1 VTIPTL
7 LKGAIVEL
15 RQFIAF
21 KEVAGQ
27 GSFTAAASHLQL
39 TQSAVSQQI
48 KALEDECG
56 VVLFDRSGRVVR
68 LTDAGHVFLA
78 HAERILAQV
87 ENARVEMA
95 EMAGGTRGH
104 CRLASLPSIAA
115 YLLPRAL
122 ARFQKLYPHVELQLV
137 ESVQIH
143 LLELVQQGMVDFS
156 IMSLP
161 ELESIFLLQDEF
173 VLMVPKDH
181 AFVQR
186 KAVRIANLGAERF
199 VLYPKGSGGRDLF
212 IDACHQAGFEP
223 YIAFES
229 DDRETIL
236 GLVAAGVGITSVP
249 QLIAHH
255 TRVDGP
261 VMINIIEPRLVR
273 DVGIVWRRHRYLPQ
287 AARNF
292 ITLLEKL
299 VHESNI
305 AGVYTTSPPPT
316 LPDGV

>member
-1 VTIPTL
+1 MLTL
-7 LKGAIVEL
+7 LKGAPVEL
-15 RQFIAF
+15 RQFVAF

-68 LTDAGHVFLA
+68 LTDAGHVFLT
-78 HAERILAQV
+78 HVERILSQV

-115 YLLPRAL
+115 YLLPQAL
-122 ARFQKLYPHVELQLV
+122 ASFQKLYPRVELQLM
-137 ESVQIH
+137 ESVQMH
-143 LLELVQQGMVDFS
+143 LLEWVQQGKVDFS

-161 ELESIFLLQDEF
+161 VHDPHLESIFLLRDEF

-181 AFVQR
+181 ALVHHR
-186 KAVRIANLGAERF
+186 TVRIASLVNERF
-199 VLYPKGSGGRDLF
+199 ILYPKGAGGRDLF
-212 IDACHQAGFEP
+212 VDACRQAGFEP

-236 GLVAAGVGITSVP
+236 GLVAAGVGITAVP
-249 QLIAHH
+249 RLIAHH

-261 VMINIIEPRLVR
+261 VMVNITDPRLVR
-273 DVGIVWRRHRYLPQ
+273 EVGIVWRRHRYLPQ
-287 AARNF
+287 AARHL
-292 ITLLEKL
+292 ITLLEQV
-299 VHESNI
+299 VHETGLAKEPI
-305 AGVYTTSPPPT
+305 
-316 LPDGV
+316 

>member
-1 VTIPTL
+1 M
-7 LKGAIVEL
+7 EL
-15 RQFIAF
+15 RQFMAF

-56 VVLFDRSGRVVR
+56 VVLFDRSGRIVR

-104 CRLASLPSIAA
+104 CRLASLSSIAA
-115 YLLPRAL
+115 YLLPQAL
-122 ARFQKLYPHVELQLV
+122 ARFQRLYPHVELQLM

-143 LLELVQQGMVDFS
+143 LLEWVQQGMVDFS

-161 ELESIFLLQDEF
+161 VHDPHLESVFLLRDEF

-181 AFVQR
+181 ALVHH
-186 KAVRIANLGAERF
+186 KAVRIASLGTERF

-212 IDACHQAGFEP
+212 IDACRQAGFEP

-236 GLVAAGVGITSVP
+236 GLVAAGVGITFVP
-249 QLIAHH
+249 RLIAHH

-261 VMINIIEPRLVR
+261 VMIDIIEPRLVR
-273 DVGIVWRRHRYLPQ
+273 EVGIVWRRHRYLPQ

-292 ITLLEKL
+292 IALLEKL
-299 VHESNI
+299 VHESGV
-305 AGVYTTSPPPT
+305 AGVHTTSLSPT
-316 LPDGV
+316 PPDGV

>member
-1 VTIPTL
+1 VTILTL
-7 LKGAIVEL
+7 LKGAAVEL
-15 RQFIAF
+15 RQLIAF

-48 KALEDECG
+48 KALEDESG

-68 LTDAGHVFLA
+68 LTDAGHVFLT
-78 HAERILAQV
+78 HVERILAQV

-115 YLLPRAL
+115 YFLPRAL
-122 ARFQKLYPHVELQLV
+122 ASFQKLYPGVELQLM
-137 ESVQIH
+137 ESVQMR
-143 LLELVQQGMVDFS
+143 LLEWVQQGMVDFS

-161 ELESIFLLQDEF
+161 VHDPHLESIFLLRDEF
-173 VLMVPKDH
+173 VLMVPQDH
-181 AFVQR
+181 ALVQH
-186 KAVRIANLGAERF
+186 KTARIANLVNERF
-199 VLYPKGSGGRDLF
+199 ILYPKGAGGRDLF
-212 IDACHQAGFEP
+212 VDACRQAGFEP
-223 YIAFES
+223 CIAFES

-249 QLIAHH
+249 RLIAHH

-261 VMINIIEPRLVR
+261 VTIDITDPRLVR
-273 DVGIVWRRHRYLPQ
+273 EVGIVWRRQRYLPQ
-287 AARNF
+287 AARHL
-292 ITLLEKL
+292 ITLLQKL
-299 VHESNI
+299 VHESDL
-305 AGVYTTSPPPT
+305 TSNA
-316 LPDGV
+316 V

>member
-1 VTIPTL
+1 VTILTL
-7 LKGAIVEL
+7 LKGAAVEL
-15 RQFIAF
+15 RQLIAF

-48 KALEDECG
+48 KALEDESG

-68 LTDAGHVFLA
+68 LTDAGHVFLT
-78 HAERILAQV
+78 HVERILAQV

-122 ARFQKLYPHVELQLV
+122 ASFQKLYPGVELQLM
-137 ESVQIH
+137 ESVQMR
-143 LLELVQQGMVDFS
+143 LLEWVQQGMVDFS

-161 ELESIFLLQDEF
+161 VHDPHLESIFLLRDEF
-173 VLMVPKDH
+173 VLMVPQDH
-181 AFVQR
+181 ALVQH
-186 KAVRIANLGAERF
+186 KTARIANLVNERF
-199 VLYPKGSGGRDLF
+199 ILYPKGAGGRDLF
-212 IDACHQAGFEP
+212 VDACRQAGFEP
-223 YIAFES
+223 CIAFES

-249 QLIAHH
+249 RLIAHH

-261 VMINIIEPRLVR
+261 VMIDITDPRLVR
-273 DVGIVWRRHRYLPQ
+273 EVGIVWRRQRYLPQ
-287 AARNF
+287 AARHL

-299 VHESNI
+299 VHESD
-305 AGVYTTSPPPT
+305 
-316 LPDGV
+316 LPSNAV